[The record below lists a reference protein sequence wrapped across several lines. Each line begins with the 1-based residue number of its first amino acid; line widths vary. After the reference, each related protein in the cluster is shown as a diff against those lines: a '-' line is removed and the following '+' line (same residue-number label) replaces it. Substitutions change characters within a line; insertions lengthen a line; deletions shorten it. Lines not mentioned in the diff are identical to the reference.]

1 MTEKVTEEER
11 ELRRLRAAIGSI
23 SADWPKGKI
32 TPLPKHILDKI
43 KKHKDKL

>member
-1 MTEKVTEEER
+1 MTEEPTEEER

-32 TPLPKHILDKI
+32 TPLPKEILERIEKY
-43 KKHKDKL
+43 KDKL